1 MMDFIFMLTRN
12 DQTVT
17 DCLELCEWI
26 RPLGLKHIG
35 FKDVGVSVETLH
47 RLTAKI
53 RALGAST
60 YMEVVSATPDAA
72 LDSARVAVALGVD
85 HLLGGTQV
93 EATLEIIRGTGI
105 RYYPFPGTP
114 VGHPT
119 ALGGTAAQVEAQC
132 RGFMAKGCA
141 GADLLAYRATEDAP
155 LNLVEAAR
163 RGVGEGRLIVAGSI
177 DSAAR
182 IASIAQRGADAFTI
196 GSAIFNGAYSPNK
209 GSTLSQLADI
219 MSDCDA
225 ASTPRELPRR
235 KEAL

>member
-1 MMDFIFMLTRN
+1 MDFIFMLTRN
-12 DQTVT
+12 DQTIT
-17 DCLELCEWI
+17 DCLDLCELI

-53 RALGAST
+53 RSLGASP
-60 YMEVVSATPDAA
+60 YMEVVSTMPEAA
-72 LDSARVAVALGVD
+72 LDSARTAVALGVD
-85 HLLGGTQV
+85 HLLGGT
-93 EATLEIIRGTGI
+93 EIDATLAIIRGTVI

-114 VGHPT
+114 LGHPT
-119 ALGGTAAQVEAQC
+119 KLAGTAAQVEAQC
-132 RGFMAKGCA
+132 RVFMAKGCA
-141 GADLLAYRATEDAP
+141 GADLLAYRATEDTP

-163 RGVGEGRLIVAGSI
+163 RGVGAGRLIVAGSI

-196 GSAIFNGAYSPNK
+196 GSAVFSGAYSPRK

-219 MSDCDA
+219 ISDCHAFA
-225 ASTPRELPRR
+225 ACAVPPPGQEPL
-235 KEAL
+235 